1 MEENIQKKSQGI
13 TDMTCGKPLKLIL
26 AFAIPMLIGT
36 LFQQFYSMVD
46 AVMVGKY
53 LGVNSLAA
61 VGSTGAIFFMVNG
74 FVIGNTAG
82 FSIPIA
88 QKFGAKDYSE
98 MRRFTMNAVYMGIFF
113 SVVLT
118 SIVCLLTR
126 LILVVTNTPAEILD
140 EAYIYII
147 VIFAGIPVMYLYN
160 LTASIIR
167 ALGDSKTPLYFLIVA
182 ALLNIVLDIVSIQ
195 FMGLGVAGP
204 AYATVISQLVS
215 GILCVIFMVKRFHI
229 LKLKSGEG
237 RVSARHIK
245 ILLSMGIPMGLQY
258 SITAIGSV
266 ILQAAVN
273 GLGAVAVAAVTA
285 GSKISSFCVAVTD
298 ALGATMATYCGQNVG
313 AGKLERVKEGVRVAT
328 IIGIIYSATV
338 FVLIIFIGGELPKF
352 FIDATKTDVIEK
364 ARIFLLW
371 NSGFYFALIFVN
383 VWRNSIQGMG
393 FPMFAILSGVCE
405 MFARGFIGFV
415 AVPHLGFVAAC
426 MASPLAWIAADMF
439 LIPGFL
445 YCINVLR
452 EVFRKKEIREK
463 FHYE

>member
-1 MEENIQKKSQGI
+1 MEKDIQKKTQGI
-13 TDMTCGKPLKLIL
+13 TDMTCGNPLKLIL
-26 AFAIPMLIGT
+26 AFTIPMLIGT

-46 AVMVGKY
+46 TVMVGKY

-82 FSIPIA
+82 FAIPIA

-98 MRRFTMNAVYMGIFF
+98 MRKFTMNAVYMGIFF
-113 SVVLT
+113 SVFIT
-118 SIVCLLTR
+118 AIVCLLTR
-126 LILVVTNTPAEILD
+126 TILILTNTPLEILD

-147 VIFAGIPVMYLYN
+147 IVFIGIPVMYLYN
-160 LTASIIR
+160 LTAGIIR
-167 ALGDSKTPLYFLIVA
+167 ALGDSKTPLYFLILA
-182 ALLNIVLDIVSIQ
+182 AILNIILDVVSIKYI
-195 FMGLGVAGP
+195 GLGVAGP

-215 GILCVIFMVKRFHI
+215 GILCVIYMVKKFRI
-229 LKLKSGEG
+229 LKLEVGEAAVSG
-237 RVSARHIK
+237 RHIQ
-245 ILLSMGIPMGLQY
+245 ILLAMGVPMGLQY

-273 GLGAVAVAAVTA
+273 GLGAVTVAAVTA

-298 ALGATMATYCGQNVG
+298 ALGMAMATYCGQNVG
-313 AGKLERVKEGVRVAT
+313 AGKLDRVKEGVRVAT
-328 IIGIIYSATV
+328 IIGIIYAVAV
-338 FVLIIFIGGELPKF
+338 FVFMIFVGGELPKLF
-352 FIDATKTDVIEK
+352 VDAAKTDVVDK

-405 MFARGFIGFV
+405 MFARGLVGFV
-415 AVPHLGFVAAC
+415 GVKSFGFVAAC
-426 MASPLAWIAADMF
+426 MGSPLAWVVADMF

-445 YCINVLR
+445 HCI
-452 EVFRKKEIREK
+452 KKLNKIFSHEQT
-463 FHYE
+463 

>member
-1 MEENIQKKSQGI
+1 MEKRKASI
-13 TDMTCGKPLKLIL
+13 TDMTCGSPLKLIL

-46 AVMVGKY
+46 TVMVGKY

-82 FSIPIA
+82 FAIPVA
-88 QKFGAKDYSE
+88 QKFGAKDYKE
-98 MRRFTMNAVYMGIFF
+98 MRKFTMNAVYMGIFF

-118 SIVCLLTR
+118 AVVCLLTKTI
-126 LILVVTNTPAEILD
+126 LIVTNTPAEIMD
-140 EAYIYII
+140 DAYIYII
-147 VIFAGIPVMYLYN
+147 IVFAGIPVMYLYN

-167 ALGDSKTPLYFLIVA
+167 ALGDSKTPLYFLVVA
-182 ALLNIVLDIVSIQ
+182 ALLNIVLDFVSIK

-204 AYATVISQLVS
+204 AYATVVSQLVS
-215 GILCVIFMVKRFHI
+215 GILCVVYMVKKFDI
-229 LKLKSGEG
+229 LKLEPGEG
-237 RVSARHIK
+237 ALSMSHVK
-245 ILLSMGIPMGLQY
+245 VVLSMGIPMGLQY

-273 GLGAVAVAAVTA
+273 GLGAVTVAAVTA

-313 AGKLERVKEGVRVAT
+313 AGKLDRVKEGVRVAT
-328 IIGIIYSATV
+328 IIGLIYAALV
-338 FVLIIFIGGELPKF
+338 FIFMIFIGGELPKLF
-352 FIDATKTDVIEK
+352 VDTSKSDVISQ
-364 ARIFLLW
+364 ARLFLLC

-405 MFARGFIGFV
+405 MFARGIVGFV
-415 AVPHLGFVAAC
+415 GVKYFGFVAAC
-426 MASPLAWIAADMF
+426 MGSPLAWIVADMF
-439 LIPGFL
+439 LIPGFM
-445 YCINVLR
+445 YCIRRLR
-452 EVFRKKEIREK
+452 KVFAEREPVETLK
-463 FHYE
+463 YE